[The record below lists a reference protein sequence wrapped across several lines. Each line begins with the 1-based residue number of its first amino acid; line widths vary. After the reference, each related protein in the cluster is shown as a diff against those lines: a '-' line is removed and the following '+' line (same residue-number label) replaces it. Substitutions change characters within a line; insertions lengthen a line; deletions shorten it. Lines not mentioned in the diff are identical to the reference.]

1 MAKEIVTLYIDDSCV
16 RVLVT
21 RGKQI
26 KKWADLPLEPG
37 LVKNRVV
44 IKEAEVSNK
53 VKQLFKVL
61 KVRSKKVVVGVSG
74 LNCLTRP
81 ISFPHIPGELLEEA
95 VMREAKRTLPVPPE
109 QLYLS
114 WQTIPAPPG
123 KTQVFLVAIPQ
134 KMADAMLKTLRGAG
148 LKPYLM
154 ELKPLALA
162 RATREA
168 TSIIVD
174 VQPAEFDIVIT
185 ADGVSQPV
193 RTLPLTGEQL
203 SSQERLST
211 IRSDL
216 ERTIEFYNANN
227 PEKPLDSS
235 VPIYVSG
242 ELANEPEQCQFLSN
256 ELGRPVLP
264 MSPPL
269 ECSGIGLD
277 PNHYMANMGLVLKE
291 MPSGK
296 DADPLVAN
304 VNVLP
309 APYQTKP
316 VSLVNIVAPPAAV
329 IALGF
334 LAFLILLIQTTSAD
348 ITKTSGQLSTTEVL
362 LQQKLSQKQ
371 ELTGKI
377 TEMEKNI
384 TEAEASGNNFAAALG
399 ILESEIE
406 GANYI
411 EVVVNNLPHTM
422 TLTNISYAES
432 TLTIDGRT
440 SGEGEVL
447 SYLREL
453 DNTGSFSEI
462 MITNLMENDDGEM
475 DFTLVL
481 KGGE

>member
-16 RVLVT
+16 RLLVT

-162 RATREA
+162 RATKEA

-185 ADGVSQPV
+185 DPPRSG
-193 RTLPLTGEQL
+193 LTGKVINNLL
-203 SSQERLST
+203 SMMPGRIVYISCNPTTLARDLKKLAEKYDIESVRLVDFFPQT
-211 IRSDL
+211 YH
-216 ERTIEFYNANN
+216 IEA
-227 PEKPLDSS
+227 
-235 VPIYVSG
+235 
-242 ELANEPEQCQFLSN
+242 
-256 ELGRPVLP
+256 
-264 MSPPL
+264 
-269 ECSGIGLD
+269 
-277 PNHYMANMGLVLKE
+277 LV
-291 MPSGK
+291 
-296 DADPLVAN
+296 
-304 VNVLP
+304 
-309 APYQTKP
+309 
-316 VSLVNIVAPPAAV
+316 
-329 IALGF
+329 
-334 LAFLILLIQTTSAD
+334 FLIL
-348 ITKTSGQLSTTEVL
+348 
-362 LQQKLSQKQ
+362 
-371 ELTGKI
+371 
-377 TEMEKNI
+377 
-384 TEAEASGNNFAAALG
+384 
-399 ILESEIE
+399 
-406 GANYI
+406 
-411 EVVVNNLPHTM
+411 
-422 TLTNISYAES
+422 
-432 TLTIDGRT
+432 R
-440 SGEGEVL
+440 
-447 SYLREL
+447 
-453 DNTGSFSEI
+453 
-462 MITNLMENDDGEM
+462 
-475 DFTLVL
+475 
-481 KGGE
+481 